1 MSSPTSTSAQCAL
14 EIPALPKA
22 FPEPSASQEIVLLIF
37 IHGFKGTD
45 SSFEQFP
52 NRLEHLLAE
61 TIPGIQVE
69 CVTFPAY
76 EVVSP
81 VSSRLVPF
89 FLIIVNYLFCS
100 D

>member
-1 MSSPTSTSAQCAL
+1 M
-14 EIPALPKA
+14 IPASPKA
-22 FPEPSASQEIVLLIF
+22 SPELSPSQELVLLIF

-61 TIPGIQVE
+61 TIPGIRVE

-76 EVVSP
+76 EVVFP
-81 VSSRLVPF
+81 VSSPF
-89 FLIIVNYLFCS
+89 FEL
-100 D
+100 